1 LPYPQY
7 YWSLIGNAE
16 AYKGVLGGYDGGCG
30 YTSGSLMIVH
40 SEDKS
45 CMLSHQPYFSVGC
58 RWSIVRYLMFRLGEY
73 EYSSAGQ
80 TALYQH
86 FLEHDS
92 FVVPD
97 APVLSER
104 PQLPQPIFVE

>member
-1 LPYPQY
+1 MDEIPQ
-7 YWSLIGNAE
+7 
-16 AYKGVLGGYDGGCG
+16 
-30 YTSGSLMIVH
+30 TSTGKTIMTTEPKFVPATAAKIMIVH